1 MKQYK
6 TIDLFKFIC
15 AILIIVLHA
24 SPFAS
29 YSKILTFGFR
39 NIVTVIAVPFFFAAS
54 GFLTFSKLNTVTDEA
69 DRTKYIWKYAKRII
83 QMYLIWSIVYFGFV
97 ICKWI
102 RDGFSYMRVVIYIR
116 DFFFEGSYSTIWF
129 LPALLSA
136 TVFVYLLSKR
146 FHKKTI
152 ILIAVPFYI
161 FGLLGSSY
169 FGITEKI
176 PFLNDI
182 FGVYYTCLKSVKN
195 GLLFG
200 FVFVAL
206 GAYIAERQDNLKITP
221 MKCLAGFSVSM
232 ILLAVESLTIN
243 VLDMNDRGCDCVLSL
258 IPTTIFMLL
267 LALRW
272 QPGGSDKMY
281 LVLRKYSLLMFLVQR
296 IPISIIELFLNDTI
310 LMTNSI
316 VNFTAIFGLTMLFSF
331 VIIKLSD
338 RFKFLKHLY

>member
-29 YSKILTFGFR
+29 YSKALTFGFR

-54 GFLTFSKLNTVTDEA
+54 GFLTFSKLNTMTDETS
-69 DRTKYIWKYAKRII
+69 RNQYVWKYAKRII

-97 ICKWI
+97 VYKWI
-102 RDGFSYMRVVIYIR
+102 RNGFSAMSVVLYIR
-116 DFFFEGSYSTIWF
+116 NFFFEGSYSTIWF
-129 LPALLSA
+129 LPAVLAA

-146 FHKKTI
+146 FSHKTI
-152 ILIAVPFYI
+152 LCIAVPFYI

-169 FGITEKI
+169 FGIAEKI
-176 PFLNDI
+176 PLLNAVLE
-182 FGVYYTCLKSVKN
+182 VYYTCLKSVKN

-200 FVFVAL
+200 FVFVSL
-206 GAYIAERQDNLKITP
+206 GAYIAERQDRLKITP
-221 MKCLAGFSVSM
+221 LNCLAGLSASM
-232 ILLAVESLTIN
+232 ILLAVESLAIN
-243 VLDMNDRGCDCVLSL
+243 LLDINDKGCDLVISL
-258 IPTTIFMLL
+258 IPTTIFLLL

-281 LVLRKYSLLMFLVQR
+281 LVFRKYSLLMFLVQR
-296 IPISIIELFLNDTI
+296 IPLSIVELFLSDTV
-310 LMTNSI
+310 LMTNSL
-316 VNFTAIFGLTMLFSF
+316 VNFTTIFGVTMLLSF
-331 VIIKLSD
+331 VIIRLSD
-338 RFKFLKHLY
+338 KFQFLKRLY

>member
-1 MKQYK
+1 
-6 TIDLFKFIC
+6 
-15 AILIIVLHA
+15 
-24 SPFAS
+24 
-29 YSKILTFGFR
+29 
-39 NIVTVIAVPFFFAAS
+39 
-54 GFLTFSKLNTVTDEA
+54 
-69 DRTKYIWKYAKRII
+69 
-83 QMYLIWSIVYFGFV
+83 MYLIWSAIYFVFVVYKWV
-97 ICKWI
+97 IN
-102 RDGFSYMRVVIYIR
+102 GFSYMSVLLYIR
-116 DFFFEGSYSTIWF
+116 NFFFEGSYSTIWF

-169 FGITEKI
+169 YGIAETI

-206 GAYIAERQDNLKITP
+206 GAYIAERQNNLKITP
-221 MKCLAGFSVSM
+221 IKCLAGFSVSM
-232 ILLAVESLTIN
+232 ILLAAESLTIN
-243 VLDMNDRGCDCVLSL
+243 ILDINDKGCDLVLSL

-267 LALRW
+267 LALQWR
-272 QPGGSDKMY
+272 PGGSDKMY
-281 LVLRKYSLLMFLVQR
+281 LVFRKYSLLMFLVQR
-296 IPISIIELFLNDTI
+296 IPLSIIELFSSDTV

-316 VNFTAIFGLTMLFSF
+316 VNFTAVFGVTVLLSF

-338 RFKFLKHLY
+338 KIKFLKYLY

>member
-29 YSKILTFGFR
+29 YSKVLTFSFR
-39 NIVTVIAVPFFFAAS
+39 NVVTVIAVPFFFAAS
-54 GFLTFSKLNTVTDEA
+54 GFLTFSKLNTLPDES
-69 DRTKYIWKYAKRII
+69 RRKKYILKYVKRII
-83 QMYLIWSIVYFGFV
+83 QMYLIWSAIYFVFVVYKWV
-97 ICKWI
+97 IN
-102 RDGFSYMRVVIYIR
+102 GFSYMSVLLYIR
-116 DFFFEGSYSTIWF
+116 NFFFEGSYSTIWF

-146 FHKKTI
+146 FHKETI
-152 ILIAVPFYI
+152 LYIAVPFYI

-169 FGITEKI
+169 FGIAEKI

-221 MKCLAGFSVSM
+221 IQCLAGLSVSM
-232 ILLAVESLTIN
+232 ILLAAESLTIN
-243 VLDMNDRGCDCVLSL
+243 ILNINDKGCDLVLSL

-267 LALRW
+267 LALKW

-281 LVLRKYSLLMFLVQR
+281 LVFRKYSLLMFLVQR
-296 IPISIIELFLNDTI
+296 IPISIIELFLSDTV

-316 VNFTAIFGLTMLFSF
+316 VNFTAVFGVTILLSF
-331 VIIKLSD
+331 LIIHLSD

>member
-29 YSKILTFGFR
+29 YSKVLTFGFR
-39 NIVTVIAVPFFFAAS
+39 NIVTVIAVPFFFATS
-54 GFLTFSKLNTVTDEA
+54 GFLTFSKLNTLA
-69 DRTKYIWKYAKRII
+69 DASERKKYILKYVRRIL
-83 QMYLIWSIVYFGFV
+83 QMYLIWSAVYFVFV
-97 ICKWI
+97 LYKWVI
-102 RDGFSYMRVVIYIR
+102 NGFSYMSVLIYIR

-146 FHKKTI
+146 FDKKTI
-152 ILIAVPFYI
+152 IFIAVPFYI

-169 FGITEKI
+169 FGIAEKI
-176 PFLNDI
+176 PLLNDI

-200 FVFVAL
+200 FIFVAL
-206 GAYIAERQDNLKITP
+206 GAYIAERQDNIKITP
-221 MKCLAGFSVSM
+221 MKCLAGFSASM

-243 VLDMNDRGCDCVLSL
+243 ILDINDKGCDLVLSL
-258 IPTTIFMLL
+258 ISTTIFMLL
-267 LALRW
+267 LALKW

-281 LVLRKYSLLMFLVQR
+281 LVFRKYSLLMFLVQR

-316 VNFTAIFGLTMLFSF
+316 VNFTVIFGVTMLLSF

-338 RFKFLKHLY
+338 RFKFLKRLY

>member
-15 AILIIVLHA
+15 AILIIVLHT

-29 YSKILTFGFR
+29 YSKILTFVFR
-39 NIVTVIAVPFFFAAS
+39 NIVTVIAVPFFFATS
-54 GFLTFSKLNTVTDEA
+54 GFLTFSKLNTLADESE
-69 DRTKYIWKYAKRII
+69 RKKYFFKYVKRIL
-83 QMYLIWSIVYFGFV
+83 QMYLIWSAVYFVFV
-97 ICKWI
+97 VYKWI
-102 RDGFSYMRVVIYIR
+102 RDGFSYMSVVIYIR
-116 DFFFEGSYSTIWF
+116 NFFFEGSYSTIWF
-129 LPALLSA
+129 LPALLTA
-136 TVFVYLLSKR
+136 TVLVYLLSIK
-146 FHKKTI
+146 FQTKN
-152 ILIAVPFYI
+152 ILVMAAPFYL

-169 FGITEKI
+169 FGIAEKI
-176 PFLNDI
+176 PLLNDI

-200 FVFVAL
+200 FIFVAL
-206 GAYIAERQDNLKITP
+206 GAYIAERQDNIKITP
-221 MKCLAGFSVSM
+221 MNCLAGFSASM

-243 VLDMNDRGCDCVLSL
+243 ILDINDKGCDLVLSL

-267 LALRW
+267 LALKW

-281 LVLRKYSLLMFLVQR
+281 LVFRKYSLLMFLVQR

-316 VNFTAIFGLTMLFSF
+316 VNFTVIFGVTMLLSF

-338 RFKFLKHLY
+338 RFKFLKRLY

>member
-54 GFLTFSKLNTVTDEA
+54 GFLTFSKLGTITDKESC
-69 DRTKYIWKYAKRII
+69 KEYIRKYAKRII
-83 QMYLIWSIVYFGFV
+83 QMYLIWSAVYFVFV
-97 ICKWI
+97 VCEWI
-102 RDGFSYMRVVIYIR
+102 RDGFSYMSVVIYIR

-129 LPALLSA
+129 LPALLYA
-136 TVFVYLLSKR
+136 TIFVYLLSKK
-146 FHKKTI
+146 FSKKTI
-152 ILIAVPFYI
+152 VFIAIPFYI

-169 FGITEKI
+169 FGIAEST

-182 FGVYYTCLKSVKN
+182 FGVYYTCMKSVKN

-200 FVFVAL
+200 FLFVAL
-206 GAYIAERQDNLKITP
+206 GAYIAERQDKLKITP
-221 MKCLAGFSVSM
+221 MKCLAGFSASV
-232 ILLAVESLTIN
+232 ILLAVEAFAVNTLDIN
-243 VLDMNDRGCDCVLSL
+243 DKGCDLALLL

-272 QPGGSDKMY
+272 QLGGSDKMY
-281 LVLRKYSLLMFLVQR
+281 LVFRKYSLLMFLVQR
-296 IPISIIELFLNDTI
+296 IPIAIIELFLNDTI

-316 VNFTAIFGLTMLFSF
+316 VNFTVIFGSTMLLSF

-338 RFKFLKHLY
+338 KFKFLKQLY

>member
-39 NIVTVIAVPFFFAAS
+39 NIITVIAVPFFFAAS
-54 GFLTFSKLNTVTDEA
+54 GFLTFSKLNTITDEA
-69 DRTKYIWKYAKRII
+69 DRKKYIWKYAKRII
-83 QMYLIWSIVYFGFV
+83 QMYLIWSAIYFVFVVY
-97 ICKWI
+97 KWI
-102 RDGFSYMRVVIYIR
+102 KNSFSYMNVLLYIR
-116 DFFFEGSYSTIWF
+116 NFFFEGSYSTIWF
-129 LPALLSA
+129 LPALLTA

-146 FHKKTI
+146 FQKKTI

-169 FGITEKI
+169 FGIAEKI

-221 MKCLAGFSVSM
+221 MKCLAGFSAGM
-232 ILLAVESLTIN
+232 ILLAVESFTIN
-243 VLDMNDRGCDCVLSL
+243 MLDINDKGCDLVLSL

-267 LALRW
+267 LALKW

-281 LVLRKYSLLMFLVQR
+281 LVFRKYSLLMFLVQR
-296 IPISIIELFLNDTI
+296 IPISIIELFLNDTV

-316 VNFTAIFGLTMLFSF
+316 VNFTVIFGVTMLLSF

-338 RFKFLKHLY
+338 RFKFLKRLY